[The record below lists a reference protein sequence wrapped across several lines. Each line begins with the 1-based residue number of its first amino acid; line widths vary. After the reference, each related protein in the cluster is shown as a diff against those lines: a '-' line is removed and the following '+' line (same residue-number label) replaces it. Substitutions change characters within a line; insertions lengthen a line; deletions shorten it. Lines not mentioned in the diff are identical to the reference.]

1 MSEKNIN
8 CDIVKDLLPL
18 YHDKVVNDTT
28 AIAVEEHLNNCE
40 ECSKEYDNLCTE
52 LSENLSS
59 EKKGVKAL
67 LKSIKNKGLIKGI
80 TIAVLCFAVL
90 LSSFFVLTQVPVK
103 TISGD
108 NLYANRV
115 YKCDGVFFVFYN
127 REGVFSKTF
136 GKEVLSKNGKQLEIN
151 IKAPVI
157 DLQSLFST
165 NKEKSKIYEM
175 DWITD
180 NCYKNVDKLT
190 LNGKEI
196 WSEQENGD
204 DKIPDYIKEFV
215 YYPITFGKEDDD
227 NEESIFSF
235 GENQTSYEFNNNNE
249 SCKLTF
255 DHDKK
260 QVSIE
265 YGDGSRKIWNLD
277 GKLIS
282 DNSVSKN

>member
-8 CDIVKDLLPL
+8 CEIVKDLLPL
-18 YHDKVVNDTT
+18 YHDNVVSDTT
-28 AIAVEEHLNNCE
+28 AIAVEEHLENCE
-40 ECSKEYDNLCTE
+40 DCSREYDSLCTE

-67 LKSIKNKGLIKGI
+67 LKRIKHKGLIKGI
-80 TIAVLCFAVL
+80 IIAVLCVAVL
-90 LSSFFVLTQVPVK
+90 ISSFDVLTQVPLKKLSEDKV
-103 TISGD
+103 
-108 NLYANRV
+108 YATRV
-115 YKCDGVFFVFYN
+115 YKCEGVFFVFYN
-127 REGVFSKTF
+127 QKLVPYSA
-136 GKEVLSKNGKQLEIN
+136 KEVLNENGKELDIS
-151 IKAPVI
+151 IKTPVI
-157 DLQSLFST
+157 DFKSFFES
-165 NKEKSKIYEM
+165 KEEKSKIHEM
-175 DWITD
+175 NWITD

>member
-18 YHDKVVNDTT
+18 YHDKVVNDST
-28 AIAVEEHLNNCE
+28 AIAVEEHLNSCENC
-40 ECSKEYDNLCTE
+40 SREYDSLCTE

-67 LKSIKNKGLIKGI
+67 LKSIKHKGLIKGI

-103 TISGD
+103 TISSD

-180 NCYKNVDKLT
+180 NCYENVDKLT
-190 LNGKEI
+190 LNGKVI
-196 WSEQENGD
+196 WSEEENGKD
-204 DKIPDYIKEFV
+204 EIPDYIKEYV
-215 YYPITFGKEDDD
+215 YQPVTFGD
-227 NEESIFSF
+227 NEEENSPEIIMF
-235 GENQTSYEFNNNNE
+235 GGNQVTVQYS
-249 SCKLTF
+249 
-255 DHDKK
+255 
-260 QVSIE
+260 
-265 YGDGSRKIWNLD
+265 DGSSKVWDID

-282 DNSVSKN
+282 DNSISKN